1 MSITYH
7 GYNTHQLKHTVNII
21 TPTIVKPVLILAKN
35 VENFAKVIYD
45 DLSLIT
51 SYLEIAILI
60 IY

>member
-1 MSITYH
+1 MAKTH
-7 GYNTHQLKHTVNII
+7 YNYNIPWLKHTVNII